1 MISKSQIDSSLPNNF
16 LRIIFYNYFNFSLG
30 QFVPP
35 PALPG
40 SFSVSLIK
48 TDYQESFLMT
58 NVGTRELRGRPR
70 PEDQSWLVIT
80 RPNYYFL
87 ILSPAAP
94 PSRGGWSPAPA
105 TGG

>member
-1 MISKSQIDSSLPNNF
+1 
-16 LRIIFYNYFNFSLG
+16 
-30 QFVPP
+30 
-35 PALPG
+35 
-40 SFSVSLIK
+40 
-48 TDYQESFLMT
+48 MT

-94 PSRGGWSPAPA
+94 VTRGVVPSPGYWRIGGLLEIVFKVIRDSARSVKFLTA
-105 TGG
+105 TITSIK